1 MPKITVIITTY
12 NRANLVK
19 DAIKS
24 VLSQSFQDFELIV
37 VDDCSPDN
45 TEEAVKIF
53 QDKRIFYLRHK
64 ENKGDAAAKNTG
76 IRAAKGEYII
86 TLDDDDLMA
95 PWALA
100 ELFKKFCNYAN
111 KNIGGVY
118 GWSWW
123 VYNEGKTLK
132 FLTFQKKGRIF
143 EAVFKNQ
150 VFTNI
155 LLKKEIFDIIGY
167 YDESL
172 YSNYDYDFYLR
183 LAKVY
188 EIDFVPR
195 ILFVIRVQRQKHLS
209 SLSRPHLE
217 RTQSV
222 RQRYSKN
229 AWNPK
234 MLMFKFCPISFY
246 LKLSLL
252 KHKIATALKII
263 INAQLRQEPKK
274 IREELSKQGIKI

>member
-1 MPKITVIITTY
+1 MPKLTLIITTY
-12 NRANLVK
+12 NRANLLK

-37 VDDCSPDN
+37 VNDCSSDN
-45 TEEAVKIF
+45 TEEVVKRF
-53 QDKRIFYLRHK
+53 QDKRISYLRHK
-64 ENKGDAAAKNTG
+64 ENRGDAAAKNTG
-76 IRAAKGEYII
+76 IRAAQGEYII
-86 TLDDDDLMA
+86 SLDDDDLMA
-95 PWALA
+95 SWALA
-100 ELFKKFCNYAN
+100 ELFEKFHNSPN
-111 KNIGGVY
+111 KNIGGIY

-123 VYNEGKTLK
+123 VCNKGKTLK
-132 FLTFQKKGRIF
+132 FLTFQEKGRIF
-143 EAVFKNQ
+143 KTVFKNQ

-155 LLKKEIFDIIGY
+155 LLKKEVFDTIGF

-209 SLSRPHLE
+209 QLSLSHLK
-217 RTQSV
+217 RCQSV
-222 RQRYSKN
+222 KQRYSQS
-229 AWNPK
+229 ARNPK
-234 MLMFKFCPISFY
+234 ILMFKFCPISFY

-252 KHKIATALKII
+252 KHKIATTLKII
-263 INAQLRQEPKK
+263 GNTELGQEVTR
-274 IREELSKQGIKI
+274 ILEELRRQGIKI

>member
-1 MPKITVIITTY
+1 MPKLTVIITTY
-12 NRANLVK
+12 NRSNLLK

-37 VDDCSPDN
+37 VNDCSSDN
-45 TEEAVKIF
+45 TEEVVKRF
-53 QDKRIFYLRHK
+53 QDKRISYLRHK
-64 ENKGDAAAKNTG
+64 KNRGDAAAKNTG
-76 IRAAKGEYII
+76 IRAAQGEYII
-86 TLDDDDLMA
+86 SLDDDDLMA

-100 ELFKKFCNYAN
+100 ELFEKFHNSVN
-111 KNIGGVY
+111 KNIGGIY

-123 VYNEGKTLK
+123 VYNNGKTLK
-132 FLTFQKKGRIF
+132 LLTFQEKGKIFKK
-143 EAVFKNQ
+143 VFKNQ

-155 LLKKEIFDIIGY
+155 LLKKEVFDTIGF

-209 SLSRPHLE
+209 QLSLSHLK
-217 RTQSV
+217 RRQSV
-222 RQRYSKN
+222 KQRYFQSV
-229 AWNPK
+229 WNPK

-252 KHKIATALKII
+252 KHKIATTLKII
-263 INAQLRQEPKK
+263 SNAELRQEPKI
-274 IREELSKQGIKI
+274 IREELSSQGIKI